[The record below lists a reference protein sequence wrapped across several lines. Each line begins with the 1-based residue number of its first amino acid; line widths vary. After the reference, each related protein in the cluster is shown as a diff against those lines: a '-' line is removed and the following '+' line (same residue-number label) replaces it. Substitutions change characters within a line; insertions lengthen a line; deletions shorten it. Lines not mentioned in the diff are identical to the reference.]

1 MSTQNEPFRVDGPGY
16 SASTQEAAAG
26 ESLRLEQFQDRV
38 RSLDTLP
45 VLPAVLAELMACLD
59 RPAADVDFDQV
70 IRLISRDESIA
81 AQCVRMANSAMFGRR
96 TLVETVHEAV
106 INLGLWRVSDIVF
119 SCTLPKTFDPFPK
132 AIDRTTFWRHALG
145 CALISQRLA
154 RLVRAH
160 SAEKAYLA
168 GLLHDL
174 GILVNTLACT
184 EDFRRCIQAA
194 REGHVALHRSEE
206 EHLGFTHCQSGKI
219 LAEHWHFPADVTE
232 VIEFHHDV
240 VAPGGGPL
248 VSLVHLSDL
257 LCRVRDLG
265 YGYYEAMG
273 VDFAGDTAWATLV
286 GHYPALANMDLA
298 RLTMDIDGAMEE
310 IVAVVDAVFKP

>member
-1 MSTQNEPFRVDGPGY
+1 MSPHKLEEIRPQVK
-16 SASTQEAAAG
+16 ALEAMPAVPAI
-26 ESLRLEQFQDRV
+26 
-38 RSLDTLP
+38 
-45 VLPAVLAELMACLD
+45 VLPLTAMLQLPSDQV
-59 RPAADVDFDQV
+59 DVDKVVELVSYDGT
-70 IRLISRDESIA
+70 IA
-81 AQCVRMANSAMFGRR
+81 AHCLRMANSPLFGRGN
-96 TLVETVHEAV
+96 TETVRSAV
-106 INLGLWRVSDIVF
+106 LALGLKRIEAILLGCCLNRIVPPDKWA
-119 SCTLPKTFDPFPK
+119 LD
-132 AIDRTTFWRHALG
+132 AVTFWRHSLG
-145 CALISQRLA
+145 CALVSRKMAKLIGYPDP
-154 RLVRAH
+154 
-160 SAEKAYLA
+160 EKAYLA

-240 VAPGGGPL
+240 VAPRGGPL
-248 VSLVHLSDL
+248 VPLVRLSDL

-273 VDFAGDTAWATLV
+273 VDFAGDSAWATLV
-286 GHYPALANMDLA
+286 EHYPALANMDLA
-298 RLTMDIDGAMEE
+298 RLTMDVDGAMGE